1 MKKSINIRVKEEVIV
16 TKKKELHGE
25 PAGDSHAGKISIIGA
40 EVSKR
45 RGGREG
51 EGEGEGEEGGR
62 RGCGR
67 GRSPGDSVV
76 HSVKTESATEG
87 MTEHASDRDFEN
99 LSDDSTASTP
109 IKTIITRWGNV
120 GTPRQ
125 TLVSTGIP
133 DSYFKDNTHAQ
144 YKIISQLYS
153 DVLFVGR
160 DEIKRLLCH
169 KLASYE
175 RQDKDKERYPTT
187 SSEHFVDYT
196 ELLELLVLSRG
207 KCYYCNEGLKIL
219 YREVRDMKQW
229 TLDRIDNAQIH
240 HAKNCRV
247 ACLECN
253 LQKRRRDDAGFLFT
267 KRLKVGK
274 AMDSIKE

>member
-1 MKKSINIRVKEEVIV
+1 MKKAINIRIKEEVVV
-16 TKKKELHGE
+16 TKKGELLE
-25 PAGDSHAGKISIIGA
+25 DTEYNPLNAISLITKT
-40 EVSKR
+40 EVKMK
-45 RGGREG
+45 GGG
-51 EGEGEGEEGGR
+51 GGR
-62 RGCGR
+62 RTQR
-67 GRSPGDSVV
+67 GSVTRGGEYSVADSVL
-76 HSVKTESATEG
+76 TECTTEHATEG
-87 MTEHASDRDFEN
+87 LTEAPSDPGIEH
-99 LSDDSTASTP
+99 SSDSTELTQ

-120 GTPRQ
+120 GTQRQ

-144 YKIISQLYS
+144 YRIISQLYS
-153 DVLFVGR
+153 DVSFIGR

-175 RQDKDKERYPTT
+175 RQDKEKERYPTS
-187 SSEHFVDYT
+187 SSEHFVDYA

-207 KCYYCNEGLKIL
+207 KCYYCNGGLKIL
-219 YREVRDMKQW
+219 YKEVRDMKQW
-229 TLDRIDNAQIH
+229 TLDRIDNSEIH

-253 LQKRRRDDAGFLFT
+253 LQKRKRDDAGFLFT

-274 AMDSIKE
+274 ANEFIKES